1 MLDLSLSRVV
11 WLTKIQK
18 LPRVK
23 AVEATN
29 DSPTAQNI
37 LMNNDTQKYN
47 VAFSVYDINLKKH
60 NSFYLKNIRFEEMMN
75 LPK

>member
-1 MLDLSLSRVV
+1 
-11 WLTKIQK
+11 
-18 LPRVK
+18 VK

-37 LMNNDTQKYN
+37 LRNNDTQKYN
-47 VAFSVYDINLKKH
+47 VAFSVYDINLKKKQ
-60 NSFYLKNIRFEEMMN
+60 FFLFKKKIRFEEMMN